1 MIPCR
6 ILVIAPYESM
16 KNILLNICKDRPEIH
31 LTVMVGDLSEGARL
45 VQEIREDEYDIVISR
60 GGTAEIL
67 RTVVS
72 IPVVE
77 IQLSSYDILSA
88 LKLSESYTGRYAL
101 VAYPNIARVATMLCG
116 VLQYNVPIYS
126 ISQGDTLENTV
137 DELVSQGVTLIIG
150 DVAATQYARQC
161 SLDAILITSGV
172 ESLENAI
179 RQAMQLHQMLSAVRI
194 RDALLERQV
203 RQHQWEL
210 AVLQEDLTF
219 FWESPSLTRKP
230 RLRKMMQKLA
240 GQKGAGED
248 LVQVRRIQE
257 QQWKISCQRV
267 LVDGAGYF
275 FLQAEPLPAA
285 ILRDELVSFRSYE
298 DISPQYFK
306 QYINSTLHQNLQRYA
321 TSRAPVLI
329 LGEIST
335 HKDRA
340 ANVLYV
346 NGPSRNRPM
355 CIVDCSRADSKFWQS
370 FLTKTDS
377 PLYDVGG
384 TFYFKNCGGL
394 SQEHADA
401 LARHVI
407 AGKNNRFLFSVVL
420 DSPQSE
426 ETPICRVL
434 RQKCSCLTLRMP
446 PLRERIFEI
455 PALCSLYLSEFNEE
469 STHQVIGFVPEALE
483 LLQSYPW
490 PGNIDQLKRVI
501 RQLTLLADRPYI
513 SAESVCQQLSLE
525 SPQSIRTQQNFDT
538 SRTLEEMTLELVE
551 LALQRTGGRQSK
563 AAAQLGISR
572 STLWRMLQRKS
583 KRKDIVSSERKYVS
597 TQ

>member
-1 MIPCR
+1 MIPCC

-45 VQEIREDEYDIVISR
+45 VQEIREDEYDIVVSR

-77 IQLSSYDILSA
+77 IQLSSYDILSS
-88 LKLSESYTGRYAL
+88 LKLAESYTGQYAL

-116 VLQYNVPIYS
+116 VLQYDVPIYS
-126 ISQGDTLENTV
+126 ISQGDTLESTV
-137 DELVSQGVTLIIG
+137 DELISQGVSLIIG
-150 DVAATQYARQC
+150 DVVATQYAKQC

-179 RQAMQLHQMLSAVRI
+179 HQAVQLHQLLSAVRV

-210 AVLQEDLTF
+210 AVLQEDLSV

-230 RLRKMMQKLA
+230 RLRKQMQKLS
-240 GQKGAGED
+240 GQLLLGENT
-248 LVQVRRIQE
+248 VQVRRIQE

-267 LVDGAGYF
+267 LVDGSSYF

-285 ILRDELVSFRSYE
+285 ILRDEVVSFRSYE

-306 QYINSTLHQNLQRYA
+306 QYINSALHQNLQRYA

-340 ANVLYV
+340 ANVLYA
-346 NGPSRNRPM
+346 NGPNRDRPM
-355 CIVDCSRADSKFWQS
+355 CIVDCCRADNKFWQS
-370 FLTKTDS
+370 FLAKTDS

-394 SQEHADA
+394 SQEQADA
-401 LARHVI
+401 LSRHVI

-420 DSPQSE
+420 DSPQAE
-426 ETPICRVL
+426 DAPICQVL
-434 RQKCSCLTLRMP
+434 RKKCSCLTLRMP

-455 PALCSLYLSEFNEE
+455 PALCSLYLSEFNAE
-469 STHQVIGFVPEALE
+469 STHRVIGLAPEAQE

-513 SAESVCQQLSLE
+513 SAESVRQQLSLE
-525 SPQSIRTQQNFDT
+525 SPQRIDEQQSFDT

-551 LALQRTGGRQSK
+551 LALQRAGGNQSK

-583 KRKDIVSSERKYVS
+583 EREDIVGLGQKP
-597 TQ
+597 